1 MPPQTESDISPT
13 TLPSPLL
20 RKIALLSFFPALPL
34 CVVAHGALSHEIVPA
49 LGLIPLFFSAATSLF
64 LLLSARRETHGKG
77 KGRQSVSVVEGE
89 DDLEALIG
97 GREHGDRVRDEEED
111 VGGRELEP
119 GSDEGDEDEGVDG
132 KTSMLTHRIVVF
144 VVDVVLAAGLM
155 AVLVFTWLGTGR
167 SQHRPRADLA
177 MLVAY
182 STMPLLGNL

>member
-1 MPPQTESDISPT
+1 MPPQTEPNISPT

-34 CVVAHGALSHEIVPA
+34 CVAHGALSHEIVPA
-49 LGLIPLFFSAATSLF
+49 LSLIPLFFSAASSLF

-77 KGRQSVSVVEGE
+77 NRRLNVGVVAGE

-97 GREHGDRVRDEEED
+97 GREHGEAVGDEEAD
-111 VGGRELEP
+111 DSGRGLEP
-119 GSDEGDEDEGVDG
+119 GSDEGDEEEGVDK
-132 KTSMLTHRIVVF
+132 KTSILTHRIVVF

-167 SQHRPRADLA
+167 SQRRPRADLA
-177 MLVAY
+177 MLAAY